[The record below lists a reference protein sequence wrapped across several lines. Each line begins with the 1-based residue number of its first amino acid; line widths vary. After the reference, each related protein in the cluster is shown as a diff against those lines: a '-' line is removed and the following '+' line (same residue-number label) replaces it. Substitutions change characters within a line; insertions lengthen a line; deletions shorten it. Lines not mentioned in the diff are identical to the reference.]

1 VSGLGRTLRWLTTG
15 SWRAIDN
22 ANAPKLPELGKI
34 DWRPLVILTTAV
46 VVITLQEYFGS
57 RSYFAANI
65 LPHDPDDEYW
75 LLKTYMWWSGWRAGG
90 YILIPMLVIWA
101 MPGER
106 LRDYYIRVRGLSGHI
121 WIYICLFALILP
133 AVLYASTLDSFTST
147 YPFYKHANRSHLDF
161 WAWQGMYA
169 LQFVGLEFFF
179 RGFMLKG
186 LERSFGSG
194 AIFVMMVP
202 YTMIHFGKPMLETF
216 GAIIAGIA
224 LGTLAMRTRS
234 MWGGAFLHIAV
245 AITMDLLAVNQC
257 PPADEGMCPGR
268 Q

>member
-1 VSGLGRTLRWLTTG
+1 MSLARAVRWLTTG
-15 SWRAIDN
+15 SWRAIDY
-22 ANAPKLPELGKI
+22 ATSPRLPELGRV
-34 DWRPLVILTTAV
+34 DWRPLIVLTTAV
-46 VVITLQEYFGS
+46 VVITLQEYYGS
-57 RSYFAANI
+57 RSYFATHVY
-65 LPHDPDDEYW
+65 PDPGDDDHW
-75 LLKTYMWWSGWRAGG
+75 LLWTYVWWSGWRVGG

-106 LRDYYIRVRGLSGHI
+106 LRDYYVSLKGLSRHI
-121 WIYICLFALILP
+121 WIYIGLFAVILP
-133 AVLYASTLDSFTST
+133 AVLYAATLDSFTHT
-147 YPFYKHANRSHLDF
+147 YPFYKHANRSHFDF

-169 LQFVGLEFFF
+169 LQFVALEFFF

-202 YTMIHFGKPMLETF
+202 YTMIHFGKPMLETL
-216 GAIIAGIA
+216 GAIIAGIV

-234 MWGGAFLHIAV
+234 MWGGAFLHILV

-257 PPADEGMCPGR
+257 PPAEEGMCPGR
-268 Q
+268 R

>member
-1 VSGLGRTLRWLTTG
+1 MNALARALRWFTTG
-15 SWRAIDN
+15 SWRAIDV
-22 ANAPKLPELGKI
+22 ANLPNPPKPI
-34 DWRPLVILTTAV
+34 RVDWRPLIILTTAV

-57 RSYFAANI
+57 RSYFAQNI
-65 LPHDPDDEYW
+65 YPHNPEDEYW
-75 LLKTYMWWSGWRAGG
+75 LLWTYVWWSGWRVGG
-90 YILIPMLVIWA
+90 YILIPILVIWA
-101 MPGER
+101 LPGER
-106 LRDYYIRVRGLSGHI
+106 LRDYYISFKGFSRHI
-121 WIYICLFALILP
+121 WIYIGLFALILP
-133 AVLYASTLDSFTST
+133 AVLFAASLDSFTQT
-147 YPFYKHANRSHLDF
+147 YPFYKLANRSHFDF
-161 WAWQGMYA
+161 WSWQLMYA
-169 LQFVGLEFFF
+169 MQFVALEFFF

-202 YTMIHFGKPMLETF
+202 YTMIHFGKPMLETL

-257 PPADEGMCPGR
+257 PPPEEGMCPGR
-268 Q
+268 R